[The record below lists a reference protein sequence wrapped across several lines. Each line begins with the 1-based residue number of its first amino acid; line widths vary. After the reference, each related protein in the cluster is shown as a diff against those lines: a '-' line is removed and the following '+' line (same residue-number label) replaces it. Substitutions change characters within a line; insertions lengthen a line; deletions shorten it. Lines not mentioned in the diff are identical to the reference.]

1 MNDFEMLLD
10 QVFQEVPVL
19 EGQIR
24 EEGYEG
30 LYRDG
35 RIYLDNRLLTTRK
48 KERLIEEYCH
58 HKTSVGD
65 IIDYDNSESRKQE
78 ATARRLAL
86 ETLIP
91 LDKLVEC
98 AFAGCRGKYECAE
111 YLDVEPSTLAAAIN
125 HYAAKYG
132 QTYLYKNC
140 ILHFD
145 NETIRIIKTM
155 K

>member
-35 RIYLDNRLLTTRK
+35 RIYLDKRLLTVQK
-48 KERLIEEYCH
+48 KERLVEEYCH

-65 IIDYDNSESRKQE
+65 IIDYDNPESRKQE

-111 YLDVEPSTLAAAIN
+111 YLDVEPSTLEAALN

-145 NETIRIIKTM
+145 NETVRIVDTGI
-155 K
+155 